1 MADENEHALIIEI
14 PRSSLSEADR
24 VVADM
29 ASLEAELAGALN
41 GLGIVDG
48 HDFGLMLGPDAGS
61 GLTGASVY
69 IYGPN
74 ADDMFAAVE
83 PVLATNALGA
93 DSTVRLRA
101 GKPGTEERRVKIE
114 GRARSPV
121 APLH

>member
-14 PRSSLSEADR
+14 PRSSLSAPDN
-24 VVADM
+24 VVADIV
-29 ASLEAELAGALN
+29 SLEAELAAALN

-48 HDFGLMLGPDAGS
+48 HDFGLMLNPDAGG

-74 ADDMFAAVE
+74 ADAMFAAVE
-83 PVLATNALGA
+83 RVLASNAMGA
-93 DSTVRLRA
+93 ESTVRLRE

-114 GRARSPV
+114 GRARSLGT
-121 APLH
+121 PLH

>member
-14 PRSSLSEADR
+14 PSSSLSEADR
-24 VVADM
+24 VVADI
-29 ASLEAELAGALN
+29 ASFEAELATALN

-48 HDFGLMLGPDAGS
+48 HDFGLTLGPEAGG

-69 IYGPN
+69 IYGQN

-83 PVLATNALGA
+83 PVLASNAMSA
-93 DSTVRLRA
+93 ESTVRLRA

-114 GRARSPV
+114 GRTRSPG
-121 APLH
+121 ASL